1 MSDIMKSTVSNL
13 MDIRDY
19 DWEQVREHI
28 KEVKNFLELAS
39 QSEISDI
46 EVNNLIDE
54 MENEDLKSKE
64 SVISLSS
71 NYDNGL
77 KVDNYKYSAW
87 TLYEK
92 LLESRGWSKQ
102 SIDNTRSSAEDV
114 LCKLR
119 RDNKDAGKGLVVGE
133 IQSGKTANMAA
144 LIAQAADNGFNYF
157 IILSGVIESLR
168 KQTSQRMRQDL
179 TSNGESNLHWKVVD
193 NPSLKN
199 KDLLVENLDFRK
211 ESHDRFITV
220 CLKNYKR
227 LENLYNWLSA
237 NKAQQ
242 KKMKV
247 LLIDDEADQASINT
261 KDIDSDE
268 RTQINQ
274 RILDIVNDRDFG
286 AMNYIAYTA
295 TPFANV
301 LNEAGEGTLYPKDF
315 IELLT
320 PSENYIGAMQ
330 IFGTAV
336 PENSPG
342 LPIINEIPE
351 RDARSLKNI
360 SKQHF
365 ELAPSSLQDAIN
377 WFLLAVAAMRS
388 YGYQKPIS
396 MMIHTSFK
404 VADHAQMAK
413 IVEGY
418 LLDLKE
424 NYGSRLAD
432 LAEFYAKI
440 QEELPLRRFLA
451 VMDNYTRKDEVK
463 DYPAWNDVERELKEM
478 FALSNDDFL
487 TSIKSDEKGIFHYG
501 NGIHMCIDNSKSKD
515 SDDHA
520 TRLIYPDKVDE
531 TKKAPAFIVI
541 GGNTLS
547 RGLTIEGLVSTYFLR
562 STNQADTLMQMARWF
577 GYRQGYELFPRV
589 WLDEN
594 AQKRYLFL
602 SQMNESMRET
612 MSAYATNGLTPMQYL
627 PTIQECPEYQLVTI
641 TSSNKMQGAVAKN
654 FNFTGVSPQTTV
666 FDNNKEV
673 LEENLQTTAK
683 FLASL
688 PKYQLT
694 RKNYLLWKDVS
705 TEKVVEYLEAYK
717 TVERDRQIT
726 SVPNVIK
733 WLNQRLENFD
743 YVQSDDSGN
752 WDKWNVV
759 LINNNS
765 AKKHWG
771 VAGAKVGKVSRSRKK
786 LSVDTDGVIDIGVL
800 RSPEDQLSD
809 ITDKELTREER
820 DRAKSPAQMRKIRGD
835 HNLGNTPQLLIYCID
850 KDSTTTRKDR
860 KDLNA
865 EADIIGLSIMI
876 PGYVDRKRNRVD
888 SIQIDISRFIDPD
901 EIGGEVNEEEFEE
914 EN

>member
-1 MSDIMKSTVSNL
+1 MSDKLKSVVSGF
-13 MDIRDY
+13 MDNRNY
-19 DWEQVREHI
+19 NWEQVRENTKDLKLI
-28 KEVKNFLELAS
+28 LELNI
-39 QSEISDI
+39 QREVSDD
-46 EVNNLIDE
+46 EMNSLIDE
-54 MENEDLKSKE
+54 MENEDLTSKE
-64 SVISLSS
+64 NVISLSS

-102 SIDNTRSSAEDV
+102 SIDNIRSSAEDI

-157 IILSGVIESLR
+157 IILSGVIDALR
-168 KQTSQRMRQDL
+168 KQTGQRMRQDL
-179 TSNGESNLHWKVVD
+179 ASNGESNLHWKVVD

-199 KDLLVENLDFRK
+199 KDLLVETLDFREK
-211 ESHDRFITV
+211 SHDRFITV

-237 NKAQQ
+237 NKSQQ

-330 IFGTAV
+330 IFGTSV

-365 ELAPSSLQDAIN
+365 DLAPGSLQDAIN

-424 NYGSRLAD
+424 NYESRLAD

-463 DYPAWNDVERELKEM
+463 DYPAWNDVERELREM
-478 FALSNDDFL
+478 FALPNDDFL

-501 NGIHMCIDNSKSKD
+501 NGIHMCIDNSKSKN

-520 TRLIYPDKVDE
+520 TRLIYPDKVDQ

-627 PTIQECPEYQLVTI
+627 PTIQECPEYQLVRI

-673 LEENLQTTAK
+673 LEENLQTTAD
-683 FLASL
+683 FLSGL

-743 YVQSDDSGN
+743 YVQSDHSGN

-765 AKKHWG
+765 AKKHWY

-809 ITDKELTREER
+809 ITDKELTSEER

-876 PGYVDRKRNRVD
+876 PGYVDRKQNRVD
-888 SIQIDISRFIDPD
+888 SIQIDISRFIDTD
-901 EIGGEVNEEEFEE
+901 EIGGEVNEEEFED

>member
-1 MSDIMKSTVSNL
+1 
-13 MDIRDY
+13 
-19 DWEQVREHI
+19 
-28 KEVKNFLELAS
+28 
-39 QSEISDI
+39 
-46 EVNNLIDE
+46 
-54 MENEDLKSKE
+54 
-64 SVISLSS
+64 
-71 NYDNGL
+71 
-77 KVDNYKYSAW
+77 
-87 TLYEK
+87 
-92 LLESRGWSKQ
+92 
-102 SIDNTRSSAEDV
+102 
-114 LCKLR
+114 
-119 RDNKDAGKGLVVGE
+119 
-133 IQSGKTANMAA
+133 
-144 LIAQAADNGFNYF
+144 
-157 IILSGVIESLR
+157 
-168 KQTSQRMRQDL
+168 
-179 TSNGESNLHWKVVD
+179 
-193 NPSLKN
+193 
-199 KDLLVENLDFRK
+199 
-211 ESHDRFITV
+211 
-220 CLKNYKR
+220 
-227 LENLYNWLSA
+227 
-237 NKAQQ
+237 
-242 KKMKV
+242 MKV
-247 LLIDDEADQASINT
+247 MLIDDEADQASINT
-261 KDIDSDE
+261 NDIDSDE
-268 RTQINQ
+268 RTKINQ
-274 RILDIVNDRDFG
+274 RILDIVNDRNFG

-301 LNEAGEGTLYPKDF
+301 LNEAGEGTLYPQDF

-342 LPIINEIPE
+342 LPIINEISE
-351 RDARSLKNI
+351 QDARCLKNI
-360 SKQHF
+360 SKQYF
-365 ELAPSSLQDAIN
+365 DLAPSSLQDSIN
-377 WFLLAVAAMRS
+377 WFLLSVAAMRS

-418 LLDLKE
+418 LLDLKK
-424 NYGSRLAD
+424 NYESRLVD
-432 LAEFYAKI
+432 LAEFYARI
-440 QEELPLRRFLA
+440 QEELPLKRFLA
-451 VMDNYTRKDEVK
+451 VMDNYTRKNEVK
-463 DYPAWNDVERELKEM
+463 DYPTWNKVEQELKEM
-478 FALSNDDFL
+478 LTLPDSEFL
-487 TSIKSDEKGIFHYG
+487 TSVKSDEKGIFHYG

-612 MSAYATNGLTPMQYL
+612 MSAYAINGLTPLQYQ
-627 PTIQECPEYQLVTI
+627 PTIKECPEYQLVKI
-641 TSSNKMQGAVAKN
+641 TSRNKMQGAVAKN

-666 FDNNKEV
+666 FDNDQEV
-673 LEENLQTTAK
+673 LQENIQTTAN

-688 PKYQLT
+688 PKYQLA

-726 SVPNVIK
+726 SIPNVIK
-733 WLNQRLENFD
+733 LLNQRLENFD
-743 YVQSDDSGN
+743 DVQSDDLGN

-759 LINNNS
+759 LVNNGS
-765 AKKHWG
+765 AKKYWNVVG
-771 VAGAKVGKVSRSRKK
+771 TKVGKVSRSRKK
-786 LSVDTDGVIDIGVL
+786 LADVIDIGVL

-809 ITDKELTREER
+809 ITDKELTSEER

-835 HNLGNTPQLLIYCID
+835 HHLENTPQLLIYCID
-850 KDSTTTRKDR
+850 KDSTTTRKNR

-876 PGYVDRKRNRVD
+876 PGYVDRKQNRVD

-901 EIGGEVNEEEFEE
+901 EIGGEVDEEEFEE
-914 EN
+914 ED